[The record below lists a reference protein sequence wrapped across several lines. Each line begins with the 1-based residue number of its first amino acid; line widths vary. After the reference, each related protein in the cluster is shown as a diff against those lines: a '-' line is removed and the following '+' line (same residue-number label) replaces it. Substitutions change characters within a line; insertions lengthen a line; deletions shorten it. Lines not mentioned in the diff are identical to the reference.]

1 MCGGRLIARKKAL
14 DFLTNDRRSI
24 VATDNSEHLL
34 NEIGQLLM
42 ADSEYPLEPT
52 LLYAQLDHNM
62 IGESIFKELG
72 NQFLYRWPV
81 NERLPYALLEL
92 WEAQEG
98 NGRWAEMEYVLRDG
112 RFEVA
117 YIYPDEIDPEEDVL
131 ERRERSLLRH
141 FGEKPIVYPP
151 FPSEDEA
158 LDYDVQVGG

>member
-1 MCGGRLIARKKAL
+1 MVETETAQ
-14 DFLTNDRRSI
+14 
-24 VATDNSEHLL
+24 LL

-42 ADSEYPLEPT
+42 EDRDYPSEPT

-72 NQFLYRWPV
+72 NQFLYRRPV

-92 WEAQEG
+92 WEAQD
-98 NGRWAEMEYVLRDG
+98 GRDRWSELEYVLRDG

-117 YIYPDEIDPEEDVL
+117 YFFPDEIDQTEDVI
-131 ERRERSLLRH
+131 ERRERSLRRH

-151 FPSEDEA
+151 WPPEDDA
-158 LDYDVQVGG
+158 QDYDL